1 VEEGWYETLRLRFT
15 RSVAAAAYARMMM
28 TTQGTGQGAGI
39 GRAAFLRG

>member
-1 VEEGWYETLRLRFT
+1 VVRDFEIAVHSFCRSSRLR
-15 RSVAAAAYARMMM
+15 ARMMM